1 MEQFKFLSS
10 KVLATVCQLALNG
23 DTGAAK
29 LYFQVIG
36 NLSNNEASN
45 NTLIQNQNNF
55 IQING
60 TVLSQEKIKQLNPD
74 QLLQIENIL
83 KTALPH

>member
-1 MEQFKFLSS
+1 MPACFKW
-10 KVLATVCQLALNG
+10 N
-23 DTGAAK
+23 TGAAK

-60 TVLSQEKIKQLNPD
+60 TVLSQEKIKQLNHD

-83 KTALPH
+83 KTALPHQEI